1 MEPTMEAGVE
11 RAGEAKSLGAVVQID
26 EGKIRAHLDEV
37 VRATVE
43 ETLNALLDAEAD
55 HLCGARKYE
64 RTEGRKDTRAGS
76 YERQLHTKAGEV
88 SLQVPK
94 LRNLPFETA
103 IIERY
108 RRRETSVEEALI
120 EMYLAGVSVRRVEDI
135 TQALWGTRVSAST
148 VSDLNQKI
156 YKQIEEW
163 RQQPLVGEFP
173 YVFLDGIWLKR
184 SWGGEVKNVSVL
196 VAIGVAQ
203 SGYRQ
208 ILAVSEGAKEDKAS
222 WTEFLRGLKDRG
234 LKGVELFVSDKCLG
248 LVENFADFYPEAKWQ
263 RCVVHFYRNVWT
275 AVPTGK
281 VKEVAAMLKAIH
293 AQEDAE
299 AAKQKARLVVEK
311 LRAMKLA
318 KAAEI
323 VENGIDETLSYY
335 SLPPEHWRC
344 LKTNN
349 PLERLMREIRR
360 RTRVVGAFPDG
371 NSALMLVAARLRHVA
386 STRWGTKRYLQMDRL
401 AEIVAIA

>member
-1 MEPTMEAGVE
+1 MPI
-11 RAGEAKSLGAVVQID
+11 S
-26 EGKIRAHLDEV
+26 
-37 VRATVE
+37 
-43 ETLNALLDAEAD
+43 
-55 HLCGARKYE
+55 
-64 RTEGRKDTRAGS
+64 
-76 YERQLHTKAGEV
+76 
-88 SLQVPK
+88 
-94 LRNLPFETA
+94 
-103 IIERY
+103 
-108 RRRETSVEEALI
+108 
-120 EMYLAGVSVRRVEDI
+120 
-135 TQALWGTRVSAST
+135 
-148 VSDLNQKI
+148 
-156 YKQIEEW
+156 
-163 RQQPLVGEFP
+163 
-173 YVFLDGIWLKR
+173 
-184 SWGGEVKNVSVL
+184 
-196 VAIGVAQ
+196 VAQ

-234 LKGVELFVSDKCLG
+234 LKGVELFVSDKRLG

-263 RCVVHFYRNVWT
+263 RCVTGVPTDRSSSVGWVVHFYRNVWT

-299 AAKQKARLVVEK
+299 AAKQKARLIVEK

-318 KAAEI
+318 KAAKI
-323 VENGIDETLSYY
+323 VENGIDETLSCY
-335 SLPPEHWRC
+335 SLPPENWRC
-344 LKTNN
+344 LRTNH
-349 PLERLMREIRR
+349 PLERLMREIRQ